1 VCVGAADNLPV
12 QIEEGRIL
20 TSDGSTPD
28 AAANLATAYHEAGHA
43 VIALA
48 LGRNVQRVSIL
59 PNRLRLGQCELK
71 KGRAKPAHDPVEV
84 EILILLG
91 GVAAEACYTGEYVW
105 AGAQQD
111 LRAVR
116 AMTLQRAN
124 GEKQV
129 ARLER
134 RLLDKVE
141 HLLADPAV
149 WRATELI
156 AAELLRSTTISG
168 RAARHLFDQAAA
180 QSE

>member
-1 VCVGAADNLPV
+1 M
-12 QIEEGRIL
+12 EESHQGPA
-20 TSDGSTPD
+20 TPQPARD
-28 AAANLATAYHEAGHA
+28 ATTVDLATAYHEAGHA
-43 VIALA
+43 VIALV
-48 LGRNVQRVSIL
+48 LGRSVQRVSIL
-59 PNRLRLGQCELK
+59 PNQLRLGQCELK
-71 KGRAKPAHDPVEV
+71 KGKVRQAHDPLEV

-91 GVAAEACYTGEYVW
+91 GLAAEACYTGEYAW
-105 AGAQQD
+105 GGAQQD

-116 AMTLQRAN
+116 SLTMRRAG
-124 GEKQV
+124 GEKQIE
-129 ARLER
+129 RLER

-180 QSE
+180 QFE

>member
-1 VCVGAADNLPV
+1 MDESKPGDTV
-12 QIEEGRIL
+12 
-20 TSDGSTPD
+20 S
-28 AAANLATAYHEAGHA
+28 LATAYHEAGHA

-59 PNRLRLGQCELK
+59 PNQLRLGQCELK
-71 KGRAKPAHDPVEV
+71 KGRARAAHDPVEV
-84 EILILLG
+84 DILILLG
-91 GVAAEACYTGEYVW
+91 GVAAEACYTGEYAW
-105 AGAQQD
+105 GGAQQD

-116 AMTLQRAN
+116 SMTMQRAN

-156 AAELLRSTTISG
+156 AAELLRCTTISG

-180 QSE
+180 QTE

>member
-1 VCVGAADNLPV
+1 MDESSQAAD
-12 QIEEGRIL
+12 RA
-20 TSDGSTPD
+20 

-59 PNRLRLGQCELK
+59 PNQLRLGQCELK

-91 GVAAEACYTGEYVW
+91 GVAAEACFTGEYAW
-105 AGAQQD
+105 GGAQQD

-116 AMTLQRAN
+116 TLTMQSVASQ
-124 GEKQV
+124 KQV
-129 ARLER
+129 ERLER

-141 HLLADPAV
+141 HLLADPAT

-156 AAELLRSTTISG
+156 AAELVKSTTISG
-168 RAARHLFDQAAA
+168 RAAKHLFDQAAA
-180 QSE
+180 QMGD

>member
-1 VCVGAADNLPV
+1 MYNT
-12 QIEEGRIL
+12 EESVL

-28 AAANLATAYHEAGHA
+28 LAVNLTTAYHEAGHA

-59 PNRLRLGQCELK
+59 PNQLRLGQCELK

-91 GVAAEACYTGEYVW
+91 GVAAEACYTGEYAW
-105 AGAQQD
+105 AAAQQD
-111 LRAVR
+111 LRAL
-116 AMTLQRAN
+116 TSQRAS

-141 HLLADPAV
+141 HLLADPAI

-180 QSE
+180 QTK

>member
-1 VCVGAADNLPV
+1 MDETASGETL
-12 QIEEGRIL
+12 
-20 TSDGSTPD
+20 
-28 AAANLATAYHEAGHA
+28 NLATAYHEAGHA
-43 VIALA
+43 VVALA

-59 PNRLRLGQCELK
+59 PNQLRLGQCELK

-91 GVAAEACYTGEYVW
+91 GIAAEACYTGEYAW
-105 AGAQQD
+105 GGAQQD

-116 AMTLQRAN
+116 ALTTQRAS
-124 GEKQV
+124 GERHV

-141 HLLADPAV
+141 HLLADPAI
-149 WRATELI
+149 WRAAELI
-156 AAELLRSTTISG
+156 AAELLRCTTISG
-168 RAARHLFDQAAA
+168 RAAKHLFNQAAR

>member
-1 VCVGAADNLPV
+1 MDESKPG
-12 QIEEGRIL
+12 
-20 TSDGSTPD
+20 D
-28 AAANLATAYHEAGHA
+28 AVSLATAYHEAGHA

-59 PNRLRLGQCELK
+59 PNQLRLGQCELK
-71 KGRAKPAHDPVEV
+71 KGRARAAHDPVEV
-84 EILILLG
+84 DILILLG
-91 GVAAEACYTGEYVW
+91 GVAAEACYTGDYAW
-105 AGAQQD
+105 GGAQQD

-116 AMTLQRAN
+116 TKTMQRAN

-141 HLLADPAV
+141 HLLADPAI

-156 AAELLRSTTISG
+156 AAELLRCTTISG

-180 QSE
+180 QTE

>member
-1 VCVGAADNLPV
+1 
-12 QIEEGRIL
+12 
-20 TSDGSTPD
+20 
-28 AAANLATAYHEAGHA
+28 
-43 VIALA
+43 
-48 LGRNVQRVSIL
+48 
-59 PNRLRLGQCELK
+59 LK
-71 KGRAKPAHDPVEV
+71 KARAKAAHDPIEV
-84 EILILLG
+84 DILILLG
-91 GVAAEACYTGEYVW
+91 GVAAEARYTGEYSW

-116 AMTLQRAN
+116 ARTSQRAN

-156 AAELLRSTTISG
+156 AAELLRCTTISG

-180 QSE
+180 QQE

>member
-1 VCVGAADNLPV
+1 MAV
-12 QIEEGRIL
+12 
-20 TSDGSTPD
+20 
-28 AAANLATAYHEAGHA
+28 NLATAYHEAGHA

-59 PNRLRLGQCELK
+59 ANQFRLGRCELK
-71 KGRAKPAHDPVEV
+71 KGRAKAAHDPVEV

-91 GVAAEACYTGEYVW
+91 GVAAEARHTGEYAW

-116 AMTLQRAN
+116 AMTSQRGSGA
-124 GEKQV
+124 KQV

-156 AAELLRSTTISG
+156 VAELLRCTTISG

-180 QSE
+180 QTE

>member
-1 VCVGAADNLPV
+1 MDDSTSADSV
-12 QIEEGRIL
+12 
-20 TSDGSTPD
+20 
-28 AAANLATAYHEAGHA
+28 NLATAYHEAGHA

-59 PNRLRLGQCELK
+59 PNQLRLGQCELK

-91 GVAAEACYTGEYVW
+91 GVAAEAVYTGEYAW

-116 AMTLQRAN
+116 GMTSQRAS

-156 AAELLRSTTISG
+156 AAELLRCTTISG
-168 RAARHLFDQAAA
+168 RAARHLFEQAAA
-180 QSE
+180 QTE

>member
-1 VCVGAADNLPV
+1 LGKNEKALSN
-12 QIEEGRIL
+12 
-20 TSDGSTPD
+20 DGSTPGVTV
-28 AAANLATAYHEAGHA
+28 NLATAYHEAGHA

-48 LGRNVQRVSIL
+48 LGRNVQRVSVL
-59 PNRLRLGQCELK
+59 PNQLRLGQCEVK

-91 GVAAEACYTGEYVW
+91 GIAAEACYTGEYAW

-116 AMTLQRAN
+116 ALTSQRAS
-124 GEKQV
+124 GEKQI

-141 HLLADPAV
+141 HLLADPAA

-156 AAELLRSTTISG
+156 AAELLSCTTISG

-180 QSE
+180 QAE

>member
-1 VCVGAADNLPV
+1 MDGDQVGNKKDLALIMDESTRDMADN
-12 QIEEGRIL
+12 R
-20 TSDGSTPD
+20 
-28 AAANLATAYHEAGHA
+28 ATAYHEAGHA

-48 LGRNVQRVSIL
+48 LGRDVQRVSIL
-59 PNRLRLGQCELK
+59 PNQLRLGQCQLK
-71 KGRAKPAHDPVEV
+71 KGRAKPAHDPIEV

-91 GVAAEACYTGEYVW
+91 GVAAEACYTGKYAW

-111 LRAVR
+111 MRAVR
-116 AMTLQRAN
+116 GMTSQRAS

-141 HLLADPAV
+141 HLLADPVIWGA
-149 WRATELI
+149 AELI
-156 AAELLRSTTISG
+156 AAELLRCTTISG

-180 QSE
+180 QAKQ